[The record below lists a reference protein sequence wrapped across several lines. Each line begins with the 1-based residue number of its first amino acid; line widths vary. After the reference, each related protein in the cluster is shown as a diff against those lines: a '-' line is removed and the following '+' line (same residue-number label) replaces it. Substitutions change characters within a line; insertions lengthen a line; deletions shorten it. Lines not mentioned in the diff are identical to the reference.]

1 MPTLD
6 VRLTDIPH
14 DLVAEFGASTGDS
27 IVFQNIDRTATAF
40 VREQDTVPDPRVAI
54 AFQVPPGGSYQIQVG
69 PTPLWAWS
77 LSRSGC
83 QLVANVLL

>member
-6 VRLTDIPH
+6 VRLTDIPTT
-14 DLVAEFGASTGDS
+14 LWPSLEPRPGDS